1 MPKPEFVYVTYIET
15 TPEKL
20 WEALTSSEFSKRYWF
35 NTELKTDWKIGAAFA
50 LKLKREDT
58 DITGEV
64 LEYDPP
70 RRLAY
75 SFHPQH
81 DGMGTEPPS
90 RVTFELEQQK
100 DQVKLTIVHDGFEP
114 GSKAF
119 AHISRGWPFVL
130 SSLKSYLEAG
140 RVLRAHW
147 YENEHAQQGAA

>member
-50 LKLKREDT
+50 LKLKREET
-58 DITGEV
+58 DITGKV

-81 DGMGTEPPS
+81 DGMDTEPPS
-90 RVTFELEQQK
+90 RVTFEIEQQK
-100 DQVKLTIVHDGFEP
+100 DQVRLTIVHDGFEP

-119 AHISRGWPFVL
+119 ESISRGWPFVL

-147 YENEHAQQGAA
+147 YEDESAQQGAA